1 MLNARELKRKVV
13 CEELVEVRKK
23 KACYDEVIRQNTKDA
38 DRICMEA
45 EEKHDFT
52 LLSQANS
59 IRNANVEKQKQIDE
73 LKKLEADL
81 ILRRDSIV

>member
-1 MLNARELKRKVV
+1 M

-38 DRICMEA
+38 DRICIEA
-45 EEKHDFT
+45 EEKHDFI
-52 LLSQANS
+52 LLSQS
-59 IRNANVEKQKQIDE
+59 SRNANVEKQKQIDE
-73 LKKLEADL
+73 LKKMEADL